1 MFAALGAWI
10 ARRPRTVLL
19 CWAAL
24 AIALK
29 FIAPYWDDV
38 THDGDLAYLPA
49 EVSSVRAERLMS
61 EAFAGRDARSRL
73 VVVVERADMALEDPD
88 LAAVEALRAKLD
100 ILKGDSKPVSEIW
113 SPVDPVV
120 GYKLIS
126 PLFETGDPPGQAAL
140 IVLHVRKEFMATAN
154 IQLLADVQRIIAEFR
169 RGKDVPPN
177 LAFGVSG
184 SAAIGGDMLAAAL
197 ESVHKTELMTF
208 VLICVILLIVY
219 RAPLLVLIPL
229 GTITVS
235 VSVAMD
241 IVALLTQIQFQP
253 GWEWFDLKVFKTT
266 KIFIIT
272 ILFGSGTD
280 FCLFLIARY
289 REELETGRDAQA
301 ASGRALGFVGE
312 ALVGSALTTIL
323 GLGTMF
329 FADFG
334 KYRNSG
340 PVIGLCLAVT
350 LAACLTLAPCLL
362 RLFGRRVFW
371 PAKVRVAGRAE
382 SAAWPE
388 RRSPM
393 NLFWE
398 KVSNLLVKRP
408 GLILVVSVLAIS
420 PLAWAGR
427 EVEVTYDLL
436 GELPADR
443 ASVRGTE
450 QIMRYYPPGDTGP
463 IVVLAEQPTPS
474 VVSLDSTRQ
483 LRRGPDGWRE
493 LTLAQVE
500 GAPADAQD
508 VFLGEPLEKLDEER
522 LLHVYGH
529 RGVYAEAWRPLSDAE
544 IRSQRLDQQAIFDA
558 DDGKAMIQ
566 LLTKDLYDIYL
577 ERDGSV
583 IAEVTSV
590 QSLAEPLGDWPGT
603 PAGLLTPTGR
613 RKALALQSPR
623 VQATYVSKKGPLA
636 GRVARFDVALTESPF
651 SRLSREY
658 LTLLEERLAQFSA
671 DEHSLWYGAKFSFGG
686 TTSAT
691 RDLAAVTESDRS
703 LIQRLVVIA
712 VLAVMIMVLR
722 QPLICVYL
730 ILTVLYSYFVT
741 IGATELIFTWLYG
754 ASFDGLDWKVPLFLF
769 VILVAIGEDY
779 NIYLVT
785 RVFEEQAKH
794 GPMEGLRRAA
804 ASTGGII
811 SSCGVIMAGTFAA
824 MMIGSLRG
832 MVELGLALSLGV
844 ALDTFFVR
852 PVLVPAFLAL
862 WHRWRGH
869 TSRPDSDESVGEVE
883 LALSPAHDETPPPP
897 HGRSRSKP
905 QEQRR

>member
-10 ARRPRTVLL
+10 SRRPLTVLFG
-19 CWAAL
+19 WAVIAL
-24 AIALK
+24 ALK
-29 FIAPYWDDV
+29 LIAPSWDDV

-49 EVSSVRAERLMS
+49 EVSSVRAENLLS
-61 EAFAGRDARSRL
+61 TAFEGRDSRSRL
-73 VVVVERADMALEDPD
+73 VVVIERADAPLEDAD
-88 LAAVEALRAKLD
+88 LAAAEALRLKLEA
-100 ILKGDSKPVSEIW
+100 LKGETKPVSEVW
-113 SPVDPVV
+113 SPADPVV
-120 GYKLIS
+120 GYKLVS
-126 PLFETGDPPGQAAL
+126 PLSEDGDPPGQAAL
-140 IVLHVRKEFMATAN
+140 IVLHVRNEFMATAN
-154 IQLLADVQRIIAEFR
+154 IQLLENVQRIIAEFR
-169 RGKDVPPN
+169 RGEEVPKG

-197 ESVHKTELMTF
+197 ESVHKTEIMTF

-219 RAPLLVLIPL
+219 RAPLLMLIPL
-229 GTITVS
+229 GTITIS

-241 IVALLTQIQFQP
+241 LVALLTQVQYQP

-280 FCLFLIARY
+280 FCLFLISRY
-289 REELETGRDAQA
+289 REELETGRHAQA

-340 PVIGLCLAVT
+340 PVIGLCLTVT
-350 LAACLTLAPCLL
+350 LLACLSLAPALL
-362 RLFGRRVFW
+362 RLFGPRVFW
-371 PAKVRVAGRAE
+371 PATIRVKGRGA

-388 RRSPM
+388 RRTFM
-393 NLFWE
+393 GTFWE
-398 KVSNLLVKRP
+398 RVSNILVARP
-408 GLILVVSVLAIS
+408 GLILVASVLLFA

-427 EVEVTYDLL
+427 EVEVTYDML
-436 GELPADR
+436 GELPANR
-443 ASVRGTE
+443 ASVLGTA

-463 IVVLAEQPTPS
+463 IVVLAEQATPS
-474 VVSLDSTRQ
+474 VVTLDATKQ
-483 LRRGPDGWRE
+483 LRRRPDGWYE
-493 LTLAQVE
+493 LTLAEVASAAE
-500 GAPADAQD
+500 GARD
-508 VFLGEPLEKLDEER
+508 VFLGEPLTKLDDER
-522 LLHVYGH
+522 LVHAYGRH
-529 RGVYAEAWRPLSDAE
+529 DIYATALRPLSEDE
-544 IRSQRLDQQAIFDA
+544 VSSQKFDQRAIFDA

-566 LLTKDLYDIYL
+566 LLTKDLYDVYL
-577 ERDGSV
+577 ERDGESV
-583 IAEVTSV
+583 ADVTSV

-603 PAGLLTPTGR
+603 PAGLLSPTGR
-613 RKALALQSPR
+613 RKALALRSPR
-623 VQATYVSKKGPLA
+623 VQATYVAKSGELA
-636 GRVARFDVALTESPF
+636 GRVARFDVALTTSPF
-651 SRLSREY
+651 ARVSREY
-658 LTLLEERLAQFSA
+658 LTHLEEWCAQLSA

-691 RDLAAVTESDRS
+691 RDLASVTESDRS

-712 VLAVMIMVLR
+712 VVAAMIVVLR
-722 QPLICVYL
+722 NPWICAYL

-741 IGATELIFTWLYG
+741 IGATELIFSWLWG
-754 ASFDGLDWKVPLFLF
+754 PTFDGLDWKVPLFLF

-779 NIYLVT
+779 NIYLVS

-811 SSCGVIMAGTFAA
+811 SSCGIIMAGTFAA

-832 MVELGLALSLGV
+832 MIELGLALSMGV

-862 WHRWRGH
+862 YHRWRGDDQETGPGEEIELEFSPRH
-869 TSRPDSDESVGEVE
+869 EESP
-883 LALSPAHDETPPPP
+883 LSP
-897 HGRSRSKP
+897 HGRTRP
-905 QEQRR
+905 RPTVERL